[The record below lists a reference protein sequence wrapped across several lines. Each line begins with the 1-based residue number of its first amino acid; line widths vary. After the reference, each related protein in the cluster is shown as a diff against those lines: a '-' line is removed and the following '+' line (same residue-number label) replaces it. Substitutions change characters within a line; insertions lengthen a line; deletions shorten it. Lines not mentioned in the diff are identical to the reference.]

1 MQTKLILAL
10 ACCFPFPAAAQVTIT
25 GTWKADD
32 VAFPPWTF
40 VLKADGNNLSGAV
53 SQGRSDPA
61 SSMVTTLVQAVE
73 ITEGAID
80 GNRLSFRVNALNG
93 NTIAFS
99 GVVNGDTI
107 AFTRELVSESSGL
120 NGIFGAKGASSFT
133 AKFASTS
140 TEIQAPQAPAVLR
153 LATLPIRASDRYLRV
168 AISRKL
174 TEKRLSVTE
183 GEDKPLKYPTI
194 FNGAD
199 VAAISKI
206 DLADAVEFDGALA
219 CCNIGQVRPG
229 MQIVSVSAK
238 TGQGM
243 DAWLGLLESRARRA
257 HAAPI

>member
-10 ACCFPFPAAAQVTIT
+10 ACCFPFPAGAQVTVT

-40 VLKADGNNLSGAV
+40 VLKADGNKLSGAV

-61 SSMVTTLVQAVE
+61 SSTVTTLVQAVE

-80 GNRLSFRVNALNG
+80 GNRLSFKVNALNG

-107 AFTRELVSESSGL
+107 TFTREVVSGSSGL

-140 TEIQAPQAPAVLR
+140 TEIQAPQAAAALVSSSSVNTGVRVVFLGTGTPVVDPDRSGPAVAVVAGGKSYLMR
-153 LATLPIRASDRYLRV
+153 PGVVRRAS
-168 AISRKL
+168 
-174 TEKRLSVTE
+174 
-183 GEDKPLKYPTI
+183 
-194 FNGAD
+194 
-199 VAAISKI
+199 
-206 DLADAVEFDGALA
+206 
-219 CCNIGQVRPG
+219 
-229 MQIVSVSAK
+229 SA
-238 TGQGM
+238 
-243 DAWLGLLESRARRA
+243 ARR
-257 HAAPI
+257 